1 MAAAARNTRQYGN
14 DFEYN
19 ATLQQPIDEQ
29 PCRIF
34 VIDGDCLDAVMFFKN
49 KYPRS
54 NPVVLNMAS
63 RNHPGGGWKN
73 GISYSIYS
81 MICDGLIFFRCWC
94 TRRKSSSS
102 YQYVS
107 MS

>member
-1 MAAAARNTRQYGN
+1 LNILRFYRLPDGTKINLDKNRMAAAARNTRQYGN

-19 ATLQQPIDEQ
+19 AARQQPIDEQ

-73 GISYSIYS
+73 GISYSTYL
-81 MICDGLIFFRCWC
+81 MI
-94 TRRKSSSS
+94 
-102 YQYVS
+102 
-107 MS
+107 